1 MRVILDSWKREINV
15 IEQDT
20 FRFERGIDKND

>member
-1 MRVILDSWKREINV
+1 MSASHFEFELKNV

-20 FRFERGIDKND
+20 FRFERGKDKND

>member
-1 MRVILDSWKREINV
+1 MSATHFEFERFNV

>member
-1 MRVILDSWKREINV
+1 MSATHFEYEPKNV

>member
-1 MRVILDSWKREINV
+1 MRVFHFECELKNV